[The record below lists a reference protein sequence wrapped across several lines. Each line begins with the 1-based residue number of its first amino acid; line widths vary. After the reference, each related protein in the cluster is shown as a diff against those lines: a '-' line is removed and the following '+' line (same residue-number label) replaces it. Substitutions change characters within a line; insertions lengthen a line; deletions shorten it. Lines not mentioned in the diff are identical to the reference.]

1 MSKRAALLVVFAILA
16 MVGAQAAFACPGGT
30 FSCYCNG
37 EFSGCFHG
45 ISDCAASCEDHPV
58 PNILGIRQGP
68 TSKPPAQHRPIVQRP
83 TAADVMLVRIMAPA
97 N

>member
-16 MVGAQAAFACPGGT
+16 MVGAQATFACT
-30 FSCYCNG
+30 ESFECYCNG
-37 EFSGCFHG
+37 HFSGCFTS
-45 ISDCAASCEDHPV
+45 ITSCYDSCQGHPV

-68 TSKPPAQHRPIVQRP
+68 VQHRPIVQRP
-83 TAADVMLVRIMAPA
+83 TAGDAMLVRIMAPV